1 MVSEIGDIKQFDSV
15 LKLQAYGGKALIM
28 RGSGGK
34 DRATGLSKAS
44 NPHLSNA
51 VYESVVSLVNNRNKE
66 FLEIFNREI
75 GKGKRPTQ
83 AYITAGRRL
92 LYHVFTIMKNHKPYR
107 ERLLRGRGG

>member
-1 MVSEIGDIKQFDSV
+1 
-15 LKLQAYGGKALIM
+15 M

-34 DRATGLSKAS
+34 DRATGLSKAR

-51 VYESVVSLVNNRNKE
+51 VYESAVSLVNNKNKE

-75 GKGKRPTQ
+75 GKGKKPTQ
-83 AYITAGRRL
+83 AYITVGRRL

-107 ERLLRGRGG
+107 QRLPRGEREGVSSTGS